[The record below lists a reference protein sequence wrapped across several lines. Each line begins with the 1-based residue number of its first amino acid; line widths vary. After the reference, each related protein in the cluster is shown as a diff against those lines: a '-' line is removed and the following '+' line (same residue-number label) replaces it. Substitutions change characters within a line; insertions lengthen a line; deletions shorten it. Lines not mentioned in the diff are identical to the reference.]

1 MTKFNVMNLQ
11 DVTTESHFCQTQAYN
26 STTHLHIWYV
36 LSAYLQL
43 YQLSVIKIHNQLGL
57 RWRWPYAYRP
67 YTVGLYTICRQIL
80 SIKMK
85 PNVTVVVTAA
95 DVHQNC
101 VSCPSRRVVCYLRDS
116 LSGLQY
122 SVVRHSIRRRLHGA
136 LSIEI

>member
-85 PNVTVVVTAA
+85 PNVTLLLPRPTCTKIACPVRLVVSSATLETRYQA
-95 DVHQNC
+95 
-101 VSCPSRRVVCYLRDS
+101 
-116 LSGLQY
+116 Y
-122 SVVRHSIRRRLHGA
+122 STA
-136 LSIEI
+136 LSDTVFAGDCTARCQ